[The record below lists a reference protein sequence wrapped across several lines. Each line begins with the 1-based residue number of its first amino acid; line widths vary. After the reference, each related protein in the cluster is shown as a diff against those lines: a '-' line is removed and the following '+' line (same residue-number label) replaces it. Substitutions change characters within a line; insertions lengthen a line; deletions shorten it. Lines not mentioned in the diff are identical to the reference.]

1 MRSVTDQ
8 DVPAYYNTGMFR
20 AVLLLSVAGWAAA
33 EERVRLGLFTAM
45 PVKWDLDANWR
56 AFEQTFLRHVGEK
69 PDIVI
74 TPECFLDGYAA
85 SAKDW
90 TPEKFDQ
97 IAQDEKTS
105 PYIAKVREL
114 AEKHKI
120 SILFGYTEKKNGK
133 YYNAALLIDKNGK
146 TAGRYYKT
154 HLQAHDLRFAPGEDL
169 PVFDTEFGKMGVLI
183 CADRRWP
190 ETARVLKLRGA
201 RVTLVPSYGMWHMD
215 NEWWMR
221 TRAYENENFLAF
233 AHPNVA
239 FVADPK
245 GQIIAKHQS
254 NIPGMLISDIDLS
267 QVTVTKHINDR
278 RPELY
283 KDLALP
289 Q

>member
-1 MRSVTDQ
+1 MMRLV
-8 DVPAYYNTGMFR
+8 M
-20 AVLLLSVAGWAAA
+20 LLPLAILAMA
-33 EERVRLGLFTAM
+33 EERVRIGLFTAM
-45 PVKWDLDANWR
+45 PEKWNLDANWR
-56 AFEQTFLRHVGEK
+56 AFEETFLRHVGEK

-90 TPEKFDQ
+90 TPEKFAQ
-97 IAQDEKTS
+97 IAQDERTS

-114 AEKHKI
+114 AEKYHT

-133 YYNAALLIDKNGK
+133 FYNAALMVDASGRI
-146 TAGRYYKT
+146 TGRYYKT
-154 HLQAHDLRFAPGEDL
+154 HLQNHDLRFTPGDDL
-169 PVFDTEFGKMGVLI
+169 PVFDTQWGKMGVLV

-190 ETARVLKLRGA
+190 ETARVLRLRGS
-201 RVTLVPSYGMWHMD
+201 RLTLIPSYGMWHID

-245 GQIIAKHQS
+245 GQIVAKHQS
-254 NIPGMLISDIDLS
+254 NRPSMLVVDLDLS
-267 QVTVTKHINDR
+267 QVTSNKHLQDR

-283 KDLALP
+283 KDVALP